1 MNRNAQ
7 QQEGEVIQLIKAESP
22 TYKKNLVD
30 KCGSL
35 LMKLFENH
43 FMTKSRLYPQEHRG
57 DHFRVNIGTGWKRI
71 LILVHFD
78 TVWDEGRLTTYKKD
92 GRLYGPGAIDMKGG
106 IIQAMWAVKAL
117 FELGGMDDKEIVFL
131 CTSDEEVGSQTS
143 RNIIEREA
151 RLSDAV
157 LVMEPPVSGSGAIKT
172 SRSGV
177 GFYEYSILG
186 KSSHAG
192 SNHHEGRS
200 AIKELAHQV
209 LYLESLTDYMKGTT
223 VNVGVVNGGT
233 RLNVV
238 PEFSRA
244 HIDFRVKTSEEAG
257 RIMSIAGFP
266 TPVLD
271 GTSIF
276 VTGGL
281 NRPPMERNEKGV
293 LLFEKVKA
301 AGKKVGLEIEEA
313 HAGGG
318 SDGNFTAALGIPTI
332 DGLGSVGDGA
342 HAEHEHLLLKEL
354 PVRTAMLAHFIEDL

>member
-43 FMTKSRLYPQEHRG
+43 FMTKGRLYPQKHRG

-318 SDGNFTAALGIPTI
+318 SDGNFTAALGIPTV